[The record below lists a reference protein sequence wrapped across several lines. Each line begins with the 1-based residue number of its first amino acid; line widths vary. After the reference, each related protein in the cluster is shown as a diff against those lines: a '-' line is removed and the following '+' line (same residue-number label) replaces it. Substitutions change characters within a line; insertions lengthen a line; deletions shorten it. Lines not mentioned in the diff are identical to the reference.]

1 MSDPFR
7 YRIVVEWSDADE
19 AYVAHVPALPGCE
32 AQGRT
37 IDEAVLR
44 VRAEAESFIQD
55 LQQKNRPVP
64 PEDVVARYSGQVSV
78 HLPRSL
84 HARLSRLA
92 SVEGVP
98 LDQVMMALILQ
109 QSDALAVVP
118 SGPPTPSPRAVG
130 STRPRGRRESQRTPM
145 RPTFSAPPVKPT
157 PSSSPF
163 PRKAG
168 LVWEVKQRGD
178 RTLVLFSGEVDEY
191 ADFKGLTTLSGNV
204 VFDMAAVTRFNSEGV
219 RAWIGFINSL
229 PAVTELAF
237 VRCSVATVNQMNLFD
252 GLKGKGE
259 VRSFYAPYYCT
270 ATGEEELRLLTREE
284 LPDPMN
290 PPRFPYKGGEL
301 VMDEAPER
309 YLAFLIDAQTQS
321 RTEGP
326 SQQ

>member
-1 MSDPFR
+1 MNDPFR

-19 AYVAHVPALPGCE
+19 AYLAHVPALPGCE

-44 VRAEAESFIQD
+44 VRAEAESMIQD

-64 PEDVVARYSGQVSV
+64 PEDAVARYSGQVSV

-84 HARLSRLA
+84 HGRLSRLA

-98 LDQVMMALILQ
+98 IDQVVMALILQ
-109 QSDALAVVP
+109 QSDALALVP
-118 SGPPTPSPRAVG
+118 TGPPTPLPRAVG
-130 STRPRGRRESQRTPM
+130 PTRPRGRRESQRTPM
-145 RPTFSAPPVKPT
+145 RPVLSAPPVKPT
-157 PSSSPF
+157 PSASPF

-168 LVWEVKQRGD
+168 LTWEVKQRGD

-191 ADFKGLTTLSGNV
+191 ADFKGLVTLSGNV

-252 GLKGKGE
+252 GLKGKAE

-309 YLAFLIDAQTQS
+309 YLAFLIDAHAQS